1 MRTASTA
8 CSTASTISGSPWSR
22 RTRSNASSRSR
33 RPRAPGREQTSAL
46 GHQLQHLGPS
56 LDPFALQS
64 ALLDRLRDRD
74 RAARHVG
81 MQAFDHAAVELH
93 DALVLVFRQIER
105 RDDLLRL
112 GDVFRARREGGVAR
126 PDLARMD
133 GGLAVEA
140 HVSRLAALAH
150 ETLGVA
156 ELVVDAVEDVEAE
169 PPRGPDAAH

>member
-8 CSTASTISGSPWSR
+8 CSTASTISGSPWSS

-33 RPRAPGREQTSAL
+33 RPRAHGREQTSAL

-56 LDPFALQS
+56 LDPFGLQS

-74 RAARHVG
+74 RAACHVG
-81 MQAFDHAAVELH
+81 MQAFDHATVELH
-93 DALVLVFRQIER
+93 DALVLVLRPIER
-105 RDDLLRL
+105 RDYLLRL

-133 GGLAVEA
+133 EGLAVEA
-140 HVSRLAALAH
+140 HVSRLAALARDNPGRA
-150 ETLGVA
+150 EYGVG
-156 ELVVDAVEDVEAE
+156 AVEDVEGE
-169 PPRGPDAAH
+169 R